1 MATIRDSH
9 CRFVQ
14 AGLQGME
21 WMSEQPEPHGGAD
34 GTGGNGPDDTT
45 ASGEQ
50 HTPPLVVNAQ
60 YVRDLSFEA
69 PAVPQIFGD
78 IQQKQPDIS
87 IKVDVQARQLGSNV
101 YEVMLQLNATCK
113 AGDATAFIVELQYG
127 GVFTVN
133 VRPEDVQPVLLIE
146 CPRILFPF
154 ARQIIASATVNG
166 GFMPLMLGPIDFV
179 GLYQRNLA
187 EPGAPSASSPVGFA

>member
-1 MATIRDSH
+1 
-9 CRFVQ
+9 
-14 AGLQGME
+14 
-21 WMSEQPEPHGGAD
+21 MSEQAGPHGTGDGA
-34 GTGGNGPDDTT
+34 GAN
-45 ASGEQ
+45 ASHEGISAAAEQ
-50 HTPPLVVNAQ
+50 PVPPLVVNAQ

-69 PAVPQIFGD
+69 PTVPQIFGEM
-78 IQQKQPDIS
+78 QQKQPDIS
-87 IKVDVQARQLGSNV
+87 VKVDVQARQLGSNI

-113 AGDATAFIVELQYG
+113 AGEATAFMVELQYG

-133 VRPEDVQPVLLIE
+133 IRPEDVQPVLLIE

-187 EPGAPSASSPVGFA
+187 DQAAPGSAAGPVGFA

>member
-1 MATIRDSH
+1 
-9 CRFVQ
+9 
-14 AGLQGME
+14 
-21 WMSEQPEPHGGAD
+21 MSDQPGPHGAD
-34 GTGGNGPDDTT
+34 G
-45 ASGEQ
+45 SGESTHDGAAAGGEQ
-50 HTPPLVVNAQ
+50 PVPPLVVNAQ

-69 PAVPQIFGD
+69 PTVPQIFGEM
-78 IQQKQPDIS
+78 QQKQPDIG
-87 IKVDVQARQLGSNV
+87 IKVDVQARQLGSNI

-113 AGDATAFIVELQYG
+113 AGEATAFIVELQYG
-127 GVFTVN
+127 GVFTLN

-187 EPGAPSASSPVGFA
+187 EQPADAPAGGPAGFA